1 MTIVSSI
8 ISQGMVLIIMMS
20 FIMKL
25 RLMILDMLP
34 VEINK
39 IENEEGMISFRRVNL
54 DKIEVCRN

>member
-1 MTIVSSI
+1 
-8 ISQGMVLIIMMS
+8 
-20 FIMKL
+20 MKL